1 MQLDMSAQE
10 VLTQIKHLHGSGEV
24 LSKRKVKETH
34 PTLFKSAL
42 YYYPSWEHAIKQSG
56 LPSRDGSIT

>member
-10 VLTQIKHLHGSGEV
+10 VLTQIQQLHNSGEP

-34 PTLFKSAL
+34 PTLLKNAL

-56 LPSRDGSIT
+56 LAMEDGVVT